1 MKNLIFPAVLLLI
14 GTGSALATKT
24 AEKQKAAIVSGYRI
38 NAQTGLCEITEQ
50 DCNTQGVDVCVWS
63 EDGTTQLRDAPISPT
78 MCGAPLFKVD

>member
-24 AEKQKAAIVSGYRI
+24 AEKQKAAIVPGYHI

-50 DCNTQGVDVCVWS
+50 DCNTQGVDVCIWS
-63 EDGTTQLRDAPISPT
+63 EDGVTQLRDEPVSPT
-78 MCGAPLFKVD
+78 MCGSPLFKVE